1 MLRVTMHNNIF
12 IKRDIKKYFFDS
24 VELKGK
30 SSHYGKNVQ
39 CKNISGGQ
47 LLLVND
53 LNVRKK
59 KNQEFLGAP
68 LHPLKRYHMEFF
80 LFKI

>member
-30 SSHYGKNVQ
+30 PSHYGQNVQ
-39 CKNISGGQ
+39 CKNISGG
-47 LLLVND
+47 
-53 LNVRKK
+53 
-59 KNQEFLGAP
+59 
-68 LHPLKRYHMEFF
+68 
-80 LFKI
+80 